1 METEANAR
9 FVGSIPEQY
18 DRFLGP
24 MLFEPYAAD
33 LVRRL
38 RVPPAGRALEVAC
51 GTGVLTA
58 RLRAAL
64 PPGATLVA
72 TDLNEP
78 MIEHARAARR
88 LAAGVEWRVADAQA
102 LPFPDASFDAVV
114 CQFGLMFVPDKAQAL
129 REARR
134 VLVPGGTLA
143 FNVWAAF
150 EENPLGR
157 IAHEVISAFFP
168 TDPPTFYMVP
178 FSMDDEPG
186 LRRLLADAGFEEP
199 EIERVRLEARS
210 PSALEAARGFVLG
223 NPVVPAIEARG
234 TATPEAIITALA
246 EALARAGGAAP
257 LRLPMC
263 ALAVVARAPG

>member
-1 METEANAR
+1 METESNAR

-24 MLFEPYAAD
+24 MLFDPYAVD

-38 RVPPAGRALEVAC
+38 RVPPAGRVLEVAC
-51 GTGVLTA
+51 GTGIVTA

-78 MIEHARAARR
+78 MIGYARAARG
-88 LAAGVEWRVADAQA
+88 LGGAVEWKAADAQA

-114 CQFGLMFVPDKAQAL
+114 CQFGLMFVPDKALAL
-129 REARR
+129 REVCR
-134 VLVPGGTLA
+134 VLAPGGTFA

-150 EENPLGR
+150 EENPFGR
-157 IAHEVISAFFP
+157 IAHEVISGFFP
-168 TDPPTFYMVP
+168 SDPPTFSLVP
-178 FSMDDEPG
+178 FCLDDEPG
-186 LRRLLADAGFEEP
+186 LRRLLADAGFEAT
-199 EIERVRLEARS
+199 EIERVRMEARS
-210 PSALEAARGFVLG
+210 PSALEAARGFILG
-223 NPVVPAIEARG
+223 NPVLLAIEARG
-234 TATPEAIITALA
+234 TAEPEAIARAVA
-246 EALARAGGAAP
+246 EALTEAGGAAP

-263 ALAVVARAPG
+263 ALVIVARAPT